1 MTTVPDERVHAP
13 ISTVELERR
22 WAAVRA
28 AMEAA
33 GLDVLLVQN
42 NNDHMGGYVKWFS
55 DVPAVN
61 GHPSTIVFP
70 RDDAMTLVTMGPI
83 GADREL
89 PPDGDGVLRG
99 VRRVLTTASFASA
112 PYTRTYDAELAATAL
127 EPYAEGTIGLVGT
140 SQMSLATGEHLHTRL
155 PHAEFAEASD
165 LVDEI
170 KAIKS
175 AEERERIRQTGA
187 LQDAAMDAAFKA
199 VEPGRRESDITAVAQ
214 QVNQELGSEQGAYLS
229 ASWPPGAPVL
239 VAPRHH
245 QSRVLREGDVLMLLI
260 ESNGPGGYYAEL
272 GRTCVLGP
280 APPELV
286 EELEFTLEA
295 QRHCLDLMRPS
306 AEPADVFEAYNAFLR
321 DNGRPEE
328 QRLHAHGQGYDV
340 VERPLIRFDE
350 TMPLRAHMNLVC
362 HPTWIRGGVASWISD
377 NVLLGEDGGAEP
389 IHRFPQRIVE
399 L

>member
-1 MTTVPDERVHAP
+1 
-13 ISTVELERR
+13 
-22 WAAVRA
+22 
-28 AMEAA
+28 
-33 GLDVLLVQN
+33 
-42 NNDHMGGYVKWFS
+42 
-55 DVPAVN
+55 
-61 GHPSTIVFP
+61 
-70 RDDAMTLVTMGPI
+70 
-83 GADREL
+83 
-89 PPDGDGVLRG
+89 
-99 VRRVLTTASFASA
+99 
-112 PYTRTYDAELAATAL
+112 
-127 EPYAEGTIGLVGT
+127 
-140 SQMSLATGEHLHTRL
+140 
-155 PHAEFAEASD
+155 
-165 LVDEI
+165 
-170 KAIKS
+170 
-175 AEERERIRQTGA
+175 
-187 LQDAAMDAAFKA
+187 
-199 VEPGRRESDITAVAQ
+199 
-214 QVNQELGSEQGAYLS
+214 
-229 ASWPPGAPVL
+229 
-239 VAPRHH
+239 
-245 QSRVLREGDVLMLLI
+245 MLLI

-295 QRHCLDLMRPS
+295 QRHCLDLMRPG